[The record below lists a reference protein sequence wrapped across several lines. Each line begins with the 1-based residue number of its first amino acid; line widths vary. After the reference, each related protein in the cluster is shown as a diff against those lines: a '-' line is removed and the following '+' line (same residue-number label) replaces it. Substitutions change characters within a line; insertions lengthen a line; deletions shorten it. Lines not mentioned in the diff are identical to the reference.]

1 MRFFAVLPTL
11 MNSSGSGSMIEIAVP
26 TKIHKGIFVLILQIG
41 YLVWKS
47 EGTRFG
53 VVLMMGLLNVGNLN
67 KD

>member
-1 MRFFAVLPTL
+1 
-11 MNSSGSGSMIEIAVP
+11 MIEIAVP